1 MRIYTMGFA
10 QKNAKTFFEL
20 LKKNR
25 VEVLIDIRLNN
36 KSQLAGF
43 TKGDDLAYFLQNLC
57 GCAYYHEID
66 FAPTKEI
73 LDSYKNKQTTWAE
86 YEKAFLPLMRS
97 RGAKELFDQ
106 KFRGFQNVCL
116 LCSEPTPEQCHRRLL
131 AETVA
136 DASDV
141 IVHI

>member
-1 MRIYTMGFA
+1 MIIYTMGFA

-20 LKKNR
+20 LKKNN

-36 KSQLAGF
+36 RSQLAGF

-57 GCAYYHEID
+57 GCAYYHEIG

-73 LDSYKNKQTTWAE
+73 LDSYKNKQTTWLE
-86 YEKAFLPLMRS
+86 YEQAFLPLMEK
-97 RGAKELFDQ
+97 RGAKELFDK
-106 KFRGFQNVCL
+106 KFRNFQSVCL

-131 AETVA
+131 AEILA
-136 DASDV
+136 DSTDIV
-141 IVHI
+141 VHI